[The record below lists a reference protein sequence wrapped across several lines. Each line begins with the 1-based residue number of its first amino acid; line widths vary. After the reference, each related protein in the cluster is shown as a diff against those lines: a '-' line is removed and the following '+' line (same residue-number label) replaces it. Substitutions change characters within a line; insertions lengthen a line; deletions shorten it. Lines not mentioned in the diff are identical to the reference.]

1 MKVLIVDDH
10 PIVLSGFKALLDH
23 NSSEPAM
30 EVVDAQSAV
39 EAEQVLA
46 TEAVDVCVVD
56 INLPGISGFSLARK
70 ILAVNPAARIIMFS
84 MNDEPMSVAQAMDV
98 GAHGFVS
105 KNDNP
110 RRMLEAIEAVAAG
123 QSAWPAGIA
132 ERIAHLDASQSAPPL
147 LTPRE
152 HDVLRLL
159 ATGKSLSEIGEAV
172 SVSYK
177 TAAMTCAGLRTK
189 LSARTQAELVA
200 IAVERKLV

>member
-1 MKVLIVDDH
+1 MKILIVDDH

-23 NSSEPAM
+23 NSPEPAM
-30 EVVDAQSAV
+30 EVVDARSAAD
-39 EAEQVLA
+39 AERVLA
-46 TEAVDVCVVD
+46 TEAVDVCVLD
-56 INLPGISGFSLARK
+56 INLPGMSGFSLARK
-70 ILAVNPAARIIMFS
+70 ILAAYPAARIIMFS
-84 MNDEPMSVAQAMDV
+84 MNDEPLSVAQAMDI

-110 RRMLEAIEAVAAG
+110 RRMLEAIQAVAAG

-132 ERIAHLDASQSAPPL
+132 ERIAHLDVGSAPPL

-152 HDVLRLL
+152 HDILRLL

-172 SVSYK
+172 NVSYK